1 MLLANDVSLT
11 IDSSEAASATV
22 CLTLL
27 LPVLRSAMNLTVCW
41 CTRGGCVLVSLCIEW
56 HLVFLFITVRFKGV
70 VTCGVLRPGTS
81 SAFNRKDEL
90 LLRDSWR
97 DVC

>member
-1 MLLANDVSLT
+1 M
-11 IDSSEAASATV
+11 
-22 CLTLL
+22 
-27 LPVLRSAMNLTVCW
+27 
-41 CTRGGCVLVSLCIEW
+41 LVSLCIEW
-56 HLVFLFITVRFKGV
+56 QLVFLFITVRFRGV

-97 DVC
+97 DVG